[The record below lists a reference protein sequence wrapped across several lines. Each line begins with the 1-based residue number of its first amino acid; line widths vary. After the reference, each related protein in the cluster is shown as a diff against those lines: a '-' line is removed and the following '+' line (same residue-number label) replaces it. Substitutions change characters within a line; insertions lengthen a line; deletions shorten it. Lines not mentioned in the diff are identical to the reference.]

1 MRIAAAF
8 ILAAL
13 PVTAMAQ
20 SSLQTQLDSV
30 SASIQDS
37 VVKMRGQI
45 MTDQTQIATLTQQN
59 ADMNKKNDEQTKT
72 IDNLQKQLKAATE
85 VKPSPT
91 APTP

>member
-1 MRIAAAF
+1 MRLAAAF

-20 SSLQTQLDSV
+20 NSLQTQLDSV
-30 SASIQDS
+30 SATIQDS

-85 VKPSPT
+85 VKPPPT
-91 APTP
+91 APAP